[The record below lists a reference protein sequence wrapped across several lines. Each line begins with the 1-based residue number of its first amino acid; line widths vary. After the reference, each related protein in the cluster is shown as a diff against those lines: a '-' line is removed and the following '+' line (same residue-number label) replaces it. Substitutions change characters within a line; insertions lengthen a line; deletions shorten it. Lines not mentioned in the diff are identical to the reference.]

1 MTGPN
6 KAIEGWEIERGVE
19 GWGCSGNM
27 KLSSNLAVIVHNV
40 HVTFFTECTV
50 CNCGC
55 F

>member
-6 KAIEGWEIERGVE
+6 TAIEGREIERGVE